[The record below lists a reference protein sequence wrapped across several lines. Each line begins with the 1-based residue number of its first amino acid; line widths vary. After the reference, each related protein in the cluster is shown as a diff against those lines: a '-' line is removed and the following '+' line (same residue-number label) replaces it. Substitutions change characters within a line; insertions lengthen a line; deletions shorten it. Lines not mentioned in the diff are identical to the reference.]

1 MAIELTAVIAA
12 LIAAIASIMVAVIQ
26 QRANMAANGNLWYA
40 GEYHLG

>member
-12 LIAAIASIMVAVIQ
+12 LIAAIASVTVAVIQ